1 MSVHMIYLK
10 LTGIVLLVI
19 GLLPRYI
26 EVDTPLWIH
35 VVCVIFGL
43 ILILVRENEI
53 FEFQE
58 ENAKWKMI

>member
-26 EVDTPLWIH
+26 EVDTPLWLH

-43 ILILVRENEI
+43 VLVLVRENEI
-53 FEFQE
+53 FEF
-58 ENAKWKMI
+58 

>member
-26 EVDTPLWIH
+26 EVDTPMWLH
-35 VVCVIFGL
+35 VVCAILGIVL
-43 ILILVRENEI
+43 IIVREDEI
-53 FEFQE
+53 FEF
-58 ENAKWKMI
+58 